1 MRRVLL
7 ADHDRNRLSR
17 PVRGSGGF
25 QSLLRRIA
33 GGIDPATGVLEI
45 SESDAERVVRYWA
58 KYGDGGFQ
66 GRLGSFAAVLVSFG
80 KAA

>member
-1 MRRVLL
+1 M
-7 ADHDRNRLSR
+7 
-17 PVRGSGGF
+17 
-25 QSLLRRIA
+25 RRIA
-33 GGIDPATGVLEI
+33 GGIDPATGALEI

-66 GRLGSFAAVLVSFG
+66 GRLGSLAAVLVARIVPPRADKETSSSFG